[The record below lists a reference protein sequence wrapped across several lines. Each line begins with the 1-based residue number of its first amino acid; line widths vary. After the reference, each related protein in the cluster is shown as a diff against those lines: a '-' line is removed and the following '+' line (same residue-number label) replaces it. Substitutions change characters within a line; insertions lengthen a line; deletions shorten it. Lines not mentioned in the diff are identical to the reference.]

1 MEMKIHYRKTSIIDE
16 MRAAIATAKEPIDH
30 FELTPAEFNEGFNHF
45 DKSFQRDNS
54 VQYMYRSIAIKVN
67 NEQN

>member
-1 MEMKIHYRKTSIIDE
+1 MKIHFRKTSLIEE
-16 MRAAIATAKEPIDH
+16 MQAAIAAAKEPIDY

-54 VQYMYRSIAIKVN
+54 VQYMFRGIPLKVN
-67 NEQN
+67 NE